1 VLSLLPFRSA
11 VIRSS
16 DHRGFSVANAERCG
30 LRAGWSTLDTDL
42 PLRDPAFPTT
52 ALFRVAAAGLAIAA
66 SVTYGPVLTK
76 LALDWWS
83 VPDYAH
89 GLICT
94 PLALGLAWTR
104 REQLR
109 QTPLAP
115 RSAAF
120 LGILASTLLLLLGT
134 LSAELFLTRISCLVF
149 IASTVVF
156 VAGWRHLRI
165 LAFPC
170 VLLLM
175 SVPIPAIVLT
185 RFTLPLQF
193 VASSMAETALT
204 GVGIPV
210 LREGNVLVLPNATL
224 QVAEAC
230 SGLKSLVSLMT
241 MALLI
246 ARRADR
252 RWTARLA
259 VVIVAI
265 PLAVAVNGLRV
276 AITAAATYGF
286 GPLALEGIIHE
297 GLGWLMFLVA
307 LLILAGWAR
316 GVARCRRVLKVDPV
330 L

>member
-1 VLSLLPFRSA
+1 
-11 VIRSS
+11 
-16 DHRGFSVANAERCG
+16 
-30 LRAGWSTLDTDL
+30 
-42 PLRDPAFPTT
+42 
-52 ALFRVAAAGLAIAA
+52 
-66 SVTYGPVLTK
+66 
-76 LALDWWS
+76 
-83 VPDYAH
+83 
-89 GLICT
+89 
-94 PLALGLAWTR
+94 
-104 REQLR
+104 
-109 QTPLAP
+109 
-115 RSAAF
+115 
-120 LGILASTLLLLLGT
+120 
-134 LSAELFLTRISCLVF
+134 
-149 IASTVVF
+149 
-156 VAGWRHLRI
+156 
-165 LAFPC
+165 
-170 VLLLM
+170 
-175 SVPIPAIVLT
+175 
-185 RFTLPLQF
+185 
-193 VASSMAETALT
+193 
-204 GVGIPV
+204 
-210 LREGNVLVLPNATL
+210 L

-276 AITAAATYGF
+276 AIRAAATYGF